1 MADSELSY
9 QKTKL
14 LKNNAEKNEHRDK
27 IHVYSDEKT
36 MDLFSS
42 DNSNQNTAQ
51 TGELTEDMNDSDSK
65 ESNRSIKLRLDSV
78 EDSEDTHMSKN
89 EKESEHLTY
98 TKLKLPPS
106 SHAQESSDGSLIPDG
121 QQQTEKKIDKRNWNT
136 LDTGADFLTP
146 FSRIQKF
153 LGVDY
158 SSKTKEKV

>member
-1 MADSELSY
+1 M
-9 QKTKL
+9 